1 MPDYRYEMRRGD
13 EVVAT
18 GRLSHERPLQVGETL
33 TFGSRRSVV
42 RSIEP
47 QLHDHEL
54 QLVLQVGGDPV
65 SD

>member
-1 MPDYRYEMRRGD
+1 MPAYRYEVRRGD

-18 GRLSHERPLQVGETL
+18 GHLSHERQLQVGETL
-33 TFGSRRSVV
+33 KIGRRLGLV

-47 QLHDHEL
+47 QLHELEL
-54 QLVLQVGGDPV
+54 QLVVQLGRD